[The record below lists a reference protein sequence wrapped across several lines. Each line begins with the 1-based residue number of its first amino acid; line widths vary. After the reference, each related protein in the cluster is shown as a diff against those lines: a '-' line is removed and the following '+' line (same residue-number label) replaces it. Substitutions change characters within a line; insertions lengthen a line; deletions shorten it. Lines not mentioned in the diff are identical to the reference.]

1 MSRTN
6 TPDLETRKPR
16 RQQPPKGPQRPACS
30 LGDVAM
36 KILGSPAA
44 LIGRLIAY
52 RIALDWWLAARRRQ
66 RQEDS

>member
-1 MSRTN
+1 MSRT
-6 TPDLETRKPR
+6 K
-16 RQQPPKGPQRPACS
+16 RPACS

-36 KILGSPAA
+36 RILGSPAA

-52 RIALDWWLAARRRQ
+52 RIALDGCLAARRRQ